1 VELISVLPK
10 LKELKVLTL
19 IIDENKLSK
28 DNLVN
33 LGASIETLVH
43 LEKITISAQKNNAL
57 KDGVVPLCKS
67 IAKCPKLTLISV
79 DFQTCAVTFDDY
91 TQLYDEIMKMAEN
104 LRSLSISI

>member
-1 VELISVLPK
+1 
-10 LKELKVLTL
+10 LTL
-19 IIDENKLSK
+19 ILDENKLK
-28 DNLVN
+28 GENLVN
-33 LGASIETLVH
+33 LGLAIETLVH

-79 DFQTCAVTFDDY
+79 DFQTCAVTFEDY
-91 TQLYDEIMKMAEN
+91 TALYDEIMKMAEN